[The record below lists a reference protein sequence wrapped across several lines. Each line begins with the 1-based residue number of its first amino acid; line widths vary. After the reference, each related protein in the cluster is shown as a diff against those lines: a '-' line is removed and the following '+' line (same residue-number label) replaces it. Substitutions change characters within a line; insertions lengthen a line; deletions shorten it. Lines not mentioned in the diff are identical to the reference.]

1 MARKI
6 ALFSCGWAF
15 DLLHDY
21 AKGVV
26 KRMQGL
32 DVDLY
37 MFVCY
42 PPYVDSEIRKIG
54 ELNIFNL
61 PYIEDFDG
69 VLILGNAIDHVGVYE
84 QLIERCKEA
93 NVPVYPRDAKMTTHI
108 LSAVTTITVPRIC
121 IRISLKSTASHI
133 PCS

>member
-1 MARKI
+1 MPKKI

-21 AKGVV
+21 AKGAV
-26 KRMQGL
+26 KRIQGL

-42 PPYVDSEIRKIG
+42 PPYVDAEILKVG

-61 PYIEDFDG
+61 PNMEDFDG
-69 VLILGNAIDHVGVYE
+69 ALVIGNAIDHEGMYE
-84 QLIERCKEA
+84 TIIKRCKDA
-93 NVPVYPRDAKMTTHI
+93 GIPVVSTGRCQKSVYTH
-108 LSAVTTITVPRIC
+108 C
-121 IRISLKSTASHI
+121 
-133 PCS
+133 